1 MFSGGNYIESAFECV
16 DEDSLKIHLQNFEV
30 TESVK
35 SLFKDKPC
43 RATEFSAGYDLG
55 VIDDVVIPART
66 SKFVTF
72 GNVVRVENGFYIG
85 VVVPRSSLAK
95 KRGLILA
102 NGPYFIY
109 KGTDSHLL
117 SLKFINFTD
126 EDVELKAGDKIA
138 QCLFIKF
145 PSWLISDTNEMEG
158 ELCEEVIISDN
169 PLDEHIMS
177 PMLEDNIETLS
188 GHPVDSISQWVYS
201 FQAPE
206 NVELLPGKVTCV
218 MTGLRCKCNLGQVFI
233 LKCALNN
240 SCVELA
246 NCIGIIDADYY
257 DNPDNKG
264 EIGVLLLNR
273 GTQPVKI
280 NSGDVIAT
288 GSLYSYGTIVGDSFG
303 GKRLGGFGS
312 TDKN

>member
-1 MFSGGNYIESAFECV
+1 M
-16 DEDSLKIHLQNFEV
+16 
-30 TESVK
+30 
-35 SLFKDKPC
+35 
-43 RATEFSAGYDLG
+43 
-55 VIDDVVIPART
+55 
-66 SKFVTF
+66 
-72 GNVVRVENGFYIG
+72 
-85 VVVPRSSLAK
+85 
-95 KRGLILA
+95 
-102 NGPYFIY
+102 
-109 KGTDSHLL
+109 
-117 SLKFINFTD
+117 
-126 EDVELKAGDKIA
+126 
-138 QCLFIKF
+138 
-145 PSWLISDTNEMEG
+145 
-158 ELCEEVIISDN
+158 
-169 PLDEHIMS
+169 
-177 PMLEDNIETLS
+177 
-188 GHPVDSISQWVYS
+188 
-201 FQAPE
+201 
-206 NVELLPGKVTCV
+206 
-218 MTGLRCKCNLGQVFI
+218 FI